1 MPSTRDLNPTMRIL
15 EIPEDDR
22 PREKLVAKGPG
33 SLTDAELLAIFLRT
47 GCRGKSAI
55 AVASELLANKGSLGE
70 LALCEAAELVNA
82 APGIGPA
89 KAAELCAAVEL
100 GRRLARGAQAR
111 QPVDSA
117 DAVFELFR
125 AEMNTYDR
133 EVLKVALLDTKL
145 RLIRDHNIATGS
157 LNECIAHPREIFR
170 PAIIHRAYAVIIIHN
185 HPSGDPAPSQA
196 DHSLTRRLREAAE
209 LLQINLMDHIIIG
222 TPDGGRHPFFSFRE
236 AGIV

>member
-1 MPSTRDLNPTMRIL
+1 MKICELPP
-15 EIPEDDR
+15 DDR
-22 PREKLVAKGPG
+22 PREKLATKGPG

-55 AVASELLANKGSLGE
+55 AVASELIANKGSLGE
-70 LALCEAAELVNA
+70 IALCEASELVNA

-89 KAAELCAAVEL
+89 KAAELSAAVEL
-100 GRRLARGAQAR
+100 GRRLAKGAQAR

-117 DAVFELFR
+117 DAVYQTFR

-133 EVLKVALLDTKL
+133 EVLKVVLLDTKL
-145 RLIRDHNIATGS
+145 RLIRDQNISTGS
-157 LNECIAHPREIFR
+157 LSECLAHPREIFR
-170 PAIIHRAYAVIIIHN
+170 PAIVHRAYAVIVLHN

-196 DHSLTRRLREAAE
+196 DHAVTRRLREAAD

-236 AGIV
+236 AGMV

>member
-1 MPSTRDLNPTMRIL
+1 MKIR
-15 EIPEDDR
+15 EIPETDR
-22 PREKLVAKGPG
+22 PREKLAAKGPG

-55 AVASELLANKGSLGE
+55 AVASELLANKGSLGGI
-70 LALCEAAELVNA
+70 ALCQATELVNA

-117 DAVFELFR
+117 DLVYSLFR
-125 AEMNTYDR
+125 AEMNTYDK
-133 EVLKVALLDTKL
+133 EVLKIVLLDTKL
-145 RLIRDHNIATGS
+145 RLIRDENISTGS
-157 LNECIAHPREIFR
+157 LSECLAHPREIFR
-170 PAIIHRAYAVIIIHN
+170 PAIIHRAYAVIVLHN

-196 DHSLTRRLREAAE
+196 DHAVTRRLREAAE
-209 LLQINLMDHIIIG
+209 LLQINFMDHIIIG
-222 TPDGGRHPFFSFRE
+222 TPDGGRHPYFSFRE
-236 AGIV
+236 AGAV